1 MREENRKRPVLVCT
15 AGILVL
21 YLVLGILAGGR
32 EGVREAG
39 DLVEGTVR
47 KEQSAAETDSEI
59 HEEAPKVAL
68 TFDDG
73 PHPVW
78 TEKLLDGLKERG
90 IHATFF
96 LIGSNIPGNE
106 ELVKRM
112 EEEGHLIG
120 NHTYSHVKMD
130 SMDILADQE
139 ELEKTNSLVKA
150 ITGKNTEYIRPPF
163 GAWNKEMEHAMDV
176 FSVLWD
182 VDTLDWT
189 TCNVQE
195 IVKRGVQDTK
205 DGDII
210 LMHDCYESSVEAALE
225 IADILT
231 AQGYEFVTADEMI
244 LD

>member
-1 MREENRKRPVLVCT
+1 MD
-15 AGILVL
+15 
-21 YLVLGILAGGR
+21 
-32 EGVREAG
+32 REAFG
-39 DLVEGTVR
+39 WVEGAR
-47 KEQSAAETDSEI
+47 
-59 HEEAPKVAL
+59 
-68 TFDDG
+68 
-73 PHPVW
+73 
-78 TEKLLDGLKERG
+78 